1 MIEGGKSL
9 IVFPQYTNVVMH
21 STCYEE
27 IIGLVSKDEV
37 PAFIA
42 SYNQRIAYLNQHLGE
57 EIFHRRWFEVLKNA
71 HGLRSIRFMKFHNL
85 RILYALD
92 NHKAF
97 LLLAFA
103 ERQGHK
109 NTEYSKYIEPALKR
123 FNERENML

>member
-9 IVFPQYTNVVMH
+9 IVFPQHTNVVMH

-27 IIGLVSKDEV
+27 IIRLVSKDEV
-37 PAFIA
+37 SAFLV
-42 SYNQRIAYLNQHLGE
+42 SYNQRVAYLSQNLGE
-57 EIFHRRWFEVLKNA
+57 ETFHRKWFEVLKNA
-71 HGLRSIRFMKFHNL
+71 QGLRSIRFMKFHNL

-92 NHKAF
+92 NHKAI

-109 NTEYSKYIEPALKR
+109 NTEYAKYIEPALKR
-123 FNERENML
+123 FNEREKML